1 MYNKVSFLG
10 LSLAPDI
17 LSLAFFFR
25 SHAAF
30 ETLSKLLA
38 HGSRMSSSTNNKSF
52 LSWSYFLPL
61 ISGYLPFSFD
71 LLPPLKR

>member
-1 MYNKVSFLG
+1 MLNGTRMSSSMYNKVSFLV

-30 ETLSKLLA
+30 ETLTKLLA
-38 HGSRMSSSTNNKSF
+38 HGSRMSSSTTIKVFF
-52 LSWSYFLPL
+52 LGV
-61 ISGYLPFSFD
+61 IFD
-71 LLPPLKR
+71 P

>member
-1 MYNKVSFLG
+1 MYYQVSFLG

-30 ETLSKLLA
+30 ETLRTLLA
-38 HGSRMSSSTNNKSF
+38 HGTHMSASVNNKPF
-52 LSWSYFLPL
+52 LCWIYFCPL
-61 ISGYLPFSFD
+61 ISGYLPFFD
-71 LLPPLKR
+71 PLSP